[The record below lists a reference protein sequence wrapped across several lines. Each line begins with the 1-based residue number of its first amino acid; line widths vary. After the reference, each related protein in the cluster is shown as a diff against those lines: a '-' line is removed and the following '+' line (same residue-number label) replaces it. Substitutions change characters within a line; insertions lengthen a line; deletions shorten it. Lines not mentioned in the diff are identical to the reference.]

1 MLMTWG
7 LYQKY
12 HQKLMNKKTF
22 LNVYF
27 LLFVNYSRL
36 HHQFL
41 LSCLNYQGV
50 QKSKYKP
57 NAFLY
62 NTNVDIRVI
71 DEFELF
77 PIFSECFINL
87 TAKG

>member
-1 MLMTWG
+1 MTWG

-12 HQKLMNKKTF
+12 HQKLMNK
-22 LNVYF
+22 NVSQR
-27 LLFVNYSRL
+27 LFSFVVNYSRL

-57 NAFLY
+57 KAFLY

-71 DEFELF
+71 DEFELYHF
-77 PIFSECFINL
+77 FSECFINL